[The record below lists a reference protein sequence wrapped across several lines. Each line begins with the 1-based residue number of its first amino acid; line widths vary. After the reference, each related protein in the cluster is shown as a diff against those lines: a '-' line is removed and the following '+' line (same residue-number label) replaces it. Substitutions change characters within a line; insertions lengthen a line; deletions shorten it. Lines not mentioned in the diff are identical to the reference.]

1 MRPASL
7 ARHVRAAFAV
17 LATGALAAGCGASPG
32 GPQYAELG
40 ISASTGNVVLTSECL
55 PLPVLPGGT
64 IQKDIGLAPA
74 LSAHVFLVRD
84 YAEVSLEGT
93 NDPYSSHVKLPL
105 QTLLAGYVQDLAV
118 TAVDGKSYV
127 VTLASPCN
135 APM

>member
-1 MRPASL
+1 MRPVLL
-7 ARHVRAAFAV
+7 ARHVRALLV
-17 LATGALAAGCGASPG
+17 LTATTALAAGCGESPG
-32 GPQYAELG
+32 GPRYAELG
-40 ISASTGNVVLTSECL
+40 IGVSAGTALLTSACL

-93 NDPYSSHVKLPL
+93 NDPYASHVELPL
-105 QTLLAGYVQDLAV
+105 QTLLAGYVQDLDV
-118 TAVDGKSYV
+118 TAVDGRSYV
-127 VTLASPCN
+127 VTLSSPCN

>member
-1 MRPASL
+1 MSRAFTRHARTALALVAAS
-7 ARHVRAAFAV
+7 AF
-17 LATGALAAGCGASPG
+17 AAGCGGSPG
-32 GPQYAELG
+32 GPHYAQVG
-40 ISASTGNVVLTSECL
+40 ISASAGGAVLTSECL

-64 IQKDIGLAPA
+64 IDEDIELAPT

-93 NDPYSSHVKLPL
+93 NDPYTAHIKLPL
-105 QTLLAGYVQDLAV
+105 QTLLAGYVQDINV
-118 TAVDGKSYV
+118 TTVDGKTYV